1 MTSSSGVGSSPQ
13 GAPVDYSADAA
24 DQKLIRTPLLITA
37 AVGIAATIIATV
49 VAGSKGA
56 IAGALGT
63 IVVLAFFGLGQYVVA
78 RVLRNNPAIAMNMAL
93 LVFVLQM
100 GVLFV
105 LMAILKDATF
115 FASRAFALTVVV
127 CALVWTGA
135 AVWVLMR
142 TKVLYVEPGTGPG
155 VGAAEP
161 PQSHES

>member
-1 MTSSSGVGSSPQ
+1 MTSSSGVGPSPQ
-13 GAPVDYSADAA
+13 NVPADYSADAA
-24 DQKLIRTPLLITA
+24 DQKLIRTPLLITG
-37 AVGIAATIIATV
+37 AVGIVATV
-49 VAGSKGA
+49 IAALVAGSKGA

-63 IVVLAFFGLGQYVVA
+63 VVVLAFFGLGQYVVA
-78 RVLRNNPAIAMNMAL
+78 RVLRNNPALAMNIAL

-100 GVLFV
+100 GALFV
-105 LMAILKDATF
+105 LMAILKDATY

-155 VGAAEP
+155 MSPTEP
-161 PQSHES
+161 PQTHDS